1 MMNIY
6 VASSWR
12 NDFQPEVVKVLRK
25 DGHRVYDFKEDGDGW
40 GQGIHGP
47 GGFHWSEIDPDWQKW
62 PSDIQKYIDGLKNP
76 RATEG
81 FHRDMDALEQ
91 ADACVMV
98 MPCGSSASMEMGWA
112 VGANC
117 HVYVYIPRMRE
128 PDLMVKMAD
137 LVTADLGEI
146 RSQLNKTSPRL
157 RSAEQRRIG
166 TWYKKNDGGG
176 FPMDRLR
183 RLRRELDELE
193 VDIYCGNHGHAKE
206 ELADVAICLSVI
218 ADSIGCDLHTEV
230 SKKMDI
236 NEARQWTRSED
247 GTLSHVKGTD
257 PRELQTLE
265 SK

>member
-1 MMNIY
+1 MNIY

-117 HVYVYIPRMRE
+117 HVYVYIPRMR
-128 PDLMVKMAD
+128 DLSPSSFGRATPYWN
-137 LVTADLGEI
+137 LVQEK
-146 RSQLNKTSPRL
+146 RW
-157 RSAEQRRIG
+157 RR
-166 TWYKKNDGGG
+166 
-176 FPMDRLR
+176 FP
-183 RLRRELDELE
+183 
-193 VDIYCGNHGHAKE
+193 YG
-206 ELADVAICLSVI
+206 
-218 ADSIGCDLHTEV
+218 
-230 SKKMDI
+230 
-236 NEARQWTRSED
+236 
-247 GTLSHVKGTD
+247 
-257 PRELQTLE
+257 
-265 SK
+265 